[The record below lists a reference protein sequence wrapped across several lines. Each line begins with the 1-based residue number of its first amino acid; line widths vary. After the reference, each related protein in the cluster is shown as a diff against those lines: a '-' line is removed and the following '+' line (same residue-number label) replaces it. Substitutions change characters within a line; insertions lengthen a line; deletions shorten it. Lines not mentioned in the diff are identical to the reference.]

1 MNAQD
6 VVICEPVRTPVGA
19 DGGVFRDLPAVDLA
33 TIAMKGLMDRTGLTE
48 GDVDDVLFGQG
59 YANSEAP
66 AIGRVAALNAGL
78 GVGVG
83 GLQLDRRC
91 ASGVQSIVY
100 GALQV
105 GGGWSDVVI
114 AGGAESMSQAEHYLL
129 GLRHGTGTG
138 DATMYDRIVR
148 GRVTAGGHRHP
159 VPGGMLETAENVRV
173 QYGISREEQDEFAV
187 RSHQKASRAT
197 REGLFTEQIVPVELP
212 GSRRTPARTVTED
225 EQIRHDVD
233 PEKMA
238 GLRAIRSRLD
248 EESTVTAGN
257 ACGQSDGASMCV
269 VTTREKADQ
278 LGLRPFVRLVSWA
291 VAGVPPEVMGIGP
304 VPAAAKALDRAGLTM
319 ADMDLIEVN
328 EAFAVQVIASMQ
340 EWGLG
345 AVDEERLNVNGSAI
359 ALGHPAG
366 ATGARILTTLAYE
379 MKRRGSRYGLETMCM
394 GGGQGFAAVF
404 ERVV

>member
-1 MNAQD
+1 MNND

-19 DGGVFRDLPAVDLA
+19 DGGVFRDIPAADLA
-33 TIAMKGLMDRTGLTE
+33 TTAMLGLMDRTGLGE

-91 ASGVQSIVY
+91 ASGVQSIAY
-100 GALQV
+100 AALQV
-105 GGGWSDVVI
+105 GGGHSDLMI
-114 AGGAESMSQAEHYLL
+114 AGGVESMSQAEHYLL

-138 DATMYDRIVR
+138 DATLLDRITR
-148 GRVTAGGHRHP
+148 GRTTAGGHHHP
-159 VPGGMLETAENVRV
+159 VPGGMLETAENVRAK
-173 QYGISREEQDEFAV
+173 YNISREEQDRFAV
-187 RSHQKASRAT
+187 HSHEKAAKAT
-197 REGLFTEQIVPVELP
+197 RDGLFSEQIIPVEIP
-212 GSRRTPARTVTED
+212 GTRRAPARTIVED
-225 EQIRHDVD
+225 EQIRQEATL
-233 PEKMA
+233 EKVS
-238 GLRAIRSRLD
+238 GLRPIRSRID
-248 EESTVTAGN
+248 DQSTVTAGN

-269 VTTREKADQ
+269 VTTRDRAEQ

-291 VAGVPPEVMGIGP
+291 VAGVPPEIMGVGP
-304 VPAAAKALDRAGLTM
+304 VPATAKALGKAGLTM

-328 EAFAVQVIASMQ
+328 EAFAVQVIACLR
-340 EWGLG
+340 EWDFGQ
-345 AVDEERLNVNGSAI
+345 ADYERLNVNGSAI

-366 ATGARILTTLAYE
+366 ATGARILTTMAHE

-404 ERVV
+404 ERVE